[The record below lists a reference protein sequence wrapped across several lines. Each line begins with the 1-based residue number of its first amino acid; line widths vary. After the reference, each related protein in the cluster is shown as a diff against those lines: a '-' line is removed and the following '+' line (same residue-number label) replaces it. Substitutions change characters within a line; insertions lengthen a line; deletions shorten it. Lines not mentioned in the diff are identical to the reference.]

1 MKSITVQLK
10 VNIVN
15 QIEGIKEDGLEFTG
29 LYVDESN
36 TDFTDI
42 AIMYEEDGVENGD
55 IWEIQGDELVIV
67 EYGAF
72 DSTPVGHGCY
82 SDFEEICL
90 DDLEVK

>member
-67 EYGAF
+67 EYGL
-72 DSTPVGHGCY
+72 STAHLSVMAVIATLKK
-82 SDFEEICL
+82 SVWTIW
-90 DDLEVK
+90 K